1 MKKILIFNWK
11 ANPAS
16 LGEASNLAN
25 ILNHS
30 FSALGDK
37 YDIAVAVPSL
47 YLIPL
52 TQIMNKG
59 IRLMAQSVGTADVG
73 PHTGG
78 IAPLMLKENNLLYSL
93 LGHSEDRKQNKLVD
107 SDIAGLLKANL
118 QNGVK
123 TVLCVGENTKSDNSF
138 EEIREQIDEIFLKA
152 VTGYSAPEIYNNV
165 AVAYEPLWAI
175 GSKIDIDLNY
185 VEKQISSLRNYLK
198 SKTQDQLDILYG
210 GSVNKINIKALLD
223 LSVLSG
229 VLIGERSSQKEWL
242 EDFLQSMI

>member
-25 ILNHS
+25 ILNQY
-30 FSALGDK
+30 FSTLSDK
-37 YDIAVAVPSL
+37 YDLAVAVPSI

-52 TQIMNKG
+52 AQIMNKG
-59 IRLMAQSVGTADVG
+59 IKLIAQSVNITDAG

-78 IAPLMLKENNLLYSL
+78 IAPIMLKENNFLYSL

-107 SDIAGLLKANL
+107 SDIASLLKANL

-123 TVLCVGENTKSDNSF
+123 TVLCIGESTKSDNSF
-138 EEIREQIDEIFLKA
+138 EEIREQIDKIFLPA
-152 VTGYSAPEIYNNV
+152 VAGYSAQEIYNNV

-175 GSKIDIDLNY
+175 GSQIDIDLNY
-185 VEKQISSLRNYLK
+185 VEKQIISLRDYLK
-198 SKTQDQLDILYG
+198 SKTQDQLDIFYG
-210 GSVNKINIKALLD
+210 GSVNKINIKPLLN
-223 LSVLSG
+223 LSVVSG